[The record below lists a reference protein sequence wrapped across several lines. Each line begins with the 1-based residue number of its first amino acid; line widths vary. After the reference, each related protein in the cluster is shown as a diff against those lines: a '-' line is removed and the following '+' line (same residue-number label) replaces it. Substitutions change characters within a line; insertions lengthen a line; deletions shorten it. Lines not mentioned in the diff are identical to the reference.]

1 MKKKL
6 LWDAALLLLCLC
18 LAGGFLLWNALCR
31 EEGAVAVVSVD
42 GEEVARYPL
51 DTPTEVPLQGTGGWN
66 LLVIEDGCAYIR
78 EADCPDKVCVRTGKI
93 RYAGETIVCLPHRL
107 MIRIAGGE
115 GGVDG

>member
-18 LAGGFLLWNALCR
+18 LAGGFLLWNALGR
-31 EEGAVAVVSVD
+31 AEGAVAVVSVD
-42 GEEVARYPL
+42 GVEVERYAL
-51 DTPTEVPLQGTGGWN
+51 DTPREVVLRGTAGEN
-66 LLVIEDGCAYIR
+66 ILVIEDGCAYIR

-93 RYAGETIVCLPHRL
+93 RYEGETIVCLPHRL

>member
-18 LAGGFLLWNALCR
+18 LAGGFFLWNALGR
-31 EEGAVAVVSVD
+31 AEGAVAVVTVD
-42 GEEVARYPL
+42 GVEVARYPL
-51 DTPTEVPLQGTGGWN
+51 DTPCEVVLHGTDGEN
-66 LLVIEDGCAYIR
+66 VLVIEDGCAFIR

-93 RYAGETIVCLPHRL
+93 RWEGETIVCLPHRL
-107 MIRIAGGE
+107 MVRIAGGE

>member
-18 LAGGFLLWNALCR
+18 LAGGFLLWNALER
-31 EEGAVAVVSVD
+31 TEGAVAVVSVD

-51 DTPTEVPLQGTGGWN
+51 DVPGEVVLHGTAGEN
-66 LLVIEDGCAYIR
+66 ILVIEDGCAYIR
-78 EADCPDKVCVRTGKI
+78 EADCPDHVCVRTGKI
-93 RYAGETIVCLPHRL
+93 RYEGETIVCLPHRL